1 MEVGLIRLLRLCV
14 AALCVALMAG
24 PPALAQ
30 DPPLA
35 PRCLAN
41 APVAKAVST
50 LLEGG
55 VGWHCAD
62 AAIDLP
68 TQSVDLEGD
77 RALVRFIPNPAAAA
91 PRYFITRLG
100 GFDNLTL
107 AAKAPDGNWSAKSF
121 ATHDVRSQP
130 TRPAILISLP
140 PDFADATEIVAII
153 DRPSHAP
160 MALNAELHSFD
171 PAATKEAQRGLVLL
185 SILLGMVLLPIIF
198 DLTFFRV
205 LRQSFLPWHMAMSAS
220 FGLLLLVRSG
230 LINVVFPVSIEAW
243 RVLLIAGLTSAI
255 VSALMFMRAFIEPG
269 KLSPWVMKCIPWVAV
284 FSCILTGLHAL
295 AIPALRPVSTTLH
308 MIGVI
313 VPYLLLS
320 LVILQ
325 SVWRRSRAGLFVFI
339 GWIPIL
345 ASSWG
350 SMISHIT
357 PFALP
362 SDALLPFYIGM
373 LTEMIATAL
382 GVGDRFMSIKQER
395 DVARAKAVE
404 LDTLSNSDP
413 LTGMA
418 NRRAVEPQFQ
428 RLRREGFH
436 TLALIDLDRFKTIND
451 DFGHAVGDH
460 VLKATARA
468 LRADKDTLAVRLGGE
483 EFLLLLRGKHAR
495 ERAERMRQAIPVLVA
510 REVAALDRMVTAS
523 MGVIQIQRDSRFEIT
538 FEEIYA
544 KADRLLYEA
553 KELGRNRA
561 VQERLTTFASH
572 HRAKPSKAA

>member
-1 MEVGLIRLLRLCV
+1 MEVGLIRIVRWFV
-14 AALCVALMAG
+14 AALCLAVMANG
-24 PPALAQ
+24 PAIAQ
-30 DPPLA
+30 DQPITPG
-35 PRCLAN
+35 CIAN
-41 APVAKAVST
+41 APADETAAA
-50 LLEGG
+50 LLQRS
-55 VGWHCAD
+55 VDWHCAD
-62 AAIDLP
+62 EAIDLLA
-68 TQSVDLEGD
+68 QDVDLEGD
-77 RALVRFIPNPAAAA
+77 RVLVRFMPDPAADA

-100 GFDNLTL
+100 GFDGLTL
-107 AAKAPDGNWSAKSF
+107 AARAPDGKWF
-121 ATHDVRSQP
+121 ANRFTTDEVRSQP
-130 TRPAILISLP
+130 TRPAILVPLP
-140 PDFADATEIVAII
+140 ETFAQAVEIVAII

-171 PAATKEAQRGLVLL
+171 PAATKESQRGLVILAV
-185 SILLGMVLLPIIF
+185 LLGMVLLPIIF

-220 FGLLLLVRSG
+220 FGLLLSVRSG
-230 LINVVFPVSIEAW
+230 LINVVFPVSIETW
-243 RVLLIAGLTSAI
+243 RVLLIMGLTAAI

-269 KLSPWVMKCIPWVAV
+269 KLSPWIMKCIPWVAV
-284 FSCILTGLHAL
+284 FSCVLTGLHAL

-325 SVWRRSRAGLFVFI
+325 SVWRRSRAGLFVFV

-345 ASSWG
+345 VSSWG

-362 SDALLPFYIGM
+362 SDALLPFYVGM

-418 NRRAVEPQFQ
+418 NRRTVEPQFQ

-436 TLALIDLDRFKTIND
+436 TLALIDLDRFKSIND
-451 DFGHAVGDH
+451 DYGHAVGDH

-483 EFLLLLRGKHAR
+483 EFLLMLRGKHAN
-495 ERAERMRQAIPVLVA
+495 ERAERMRQAIPVLVS

-523 MGVIQIQRDSRFEIT
+523 MGMIQIQRDSRFEIT
-538 FEEIYA
+538 FEEIYT

-553 KELGRNRA
+553 KELGRNRT

-572 HRAKPSKAA
+572 HRTKPSAAA